1 MVSTQARL
9 TQGPVGRHLVGM
21 TLPVIFGI
29 FTMMLQAFVDA
40 YFIGQVG
47 DRELAALSFTFP
59 VLMLVS
65 SVAIGLGAGTS
76 SVVARALGTND
87 HRRARRVSTDSLLL
101 SFGITAV
108 ICAVGIL
115 TIAPLFRLLGAPDDL
130 IPLIGGYMK
139 ILYAG
144 VPFVVVGMVGMSSMR
159 ATGDTRLPSLLMV
172 LTAVANVILDP
183 ILIFGVGP
191 IPAMELNGA
200 AMAALLARGAMFFG
214 ALYFMRRR
222 LDMLTFNRPDPGELR
237 KSWVDILHVGI
248 PAAGT
253 NVIIPMATGVITAML
268 ARYGPEAVAG
278 FGVATRVESLTL
290 VIYYAM
296 SAIIGP
302 FVGQNMSAGKADR
315 IFLALRLCTIFC
327 LTSGLAIAGV
337 LAASSSFLPSLFSDN
352 LQVTDVA
359 RKFLLIAPLGYG
371 AYGMVMV
378 MNASFNGMGKPMP
391 GVAISMIRLAGL
403 YLPLALI
410 ADWLFG
416 IAGIFGAY
424 TVANIVTGVTAY
436 LWARSSVESQ
446 CQKHGPVAATA
457 EPVRSHRAG

>member
-1 MVSTQARL
+1 MASNKARL
-9 TQGPVGRHLVGM
+9 TQGPVGRHLVDM
-21 TLPVIFGI
+21 TLPVLFGV

-40 YFIGQVG
+40 WFIGQVG
-47 DRELAALSFTFP
+47 DRELAALGFTFP

-76 SVVARALGTND
+76 SVVARALGAND
-87 HRRARRVSTDSLLL
+87 YRRARRLTTDSLLL

-108 ICAVGIL
+108 ISVAGIL
-115 TIAPLFRLLGAPDDL
+115 TIVPLFRLLGAPDDL
-130 IPLIGGYMK
+130 IPLIGGYMR

-172 LTAVANVILDP
+172 ITAVANVLLDP
-183 ILIFGVGP
+183 ILIFGAGP
-191 IPAMELNGA
+191 IPALELNGA
-200 AMAALLARGAMFFG
+200 AMAALIARGSLFAG

-237 KSWVDILHVGI
+237 KSWADILHVGI

-253 NVIIPMATGVITAML
+253 NAIIPIATGAITALL

-278 FGVATRVESLTL
+278 FGVASRVESLTL

-302 FVGQNMSAGKADR
+302 FVGQNVSAGKADR
-315 IFLALRLCTIFC
+315 IYLALRLCTIFC
-327 LTSGLAIAGV
+327 LTSGLAIAAL
-337 LAASSSFLPSLFSDN
+337 LAGSSRFLPSLFSDN
-352 LQVTDVA
+352 PAVTEVA
-359 RKFLLIAPLGYG
+359 RTFLLIAPLGYG

-378 MNASFNGMGKPMP
+378 MNASFNGMGKPLP
-391 GVAISMIRLAGL
+391 GVAISTIRLAGV
-403 YLPLALI
+403 YLPLAFV
-410 ADWLFG
+410 ADRLFG

-436 LWARSSVESQ
+436 VWARSAVRSQ
-446 CQKHGPVAATA
+446 CDKHGPPIVAT
-457 EPVRSHRAG
+457 EPV

>member
-1 MVSTQARL
+1 MASNKARL
-9 TQGPVGRHLVGM
+9 TQGPVGRHLVDM
-21 TLPVIFGI
+21 TLPVLFGV

-40 YFIGQVG
+40 WFIGQVG
-47 DRELAALSFTFP
+47 DRELAALGFTFP

-76 SVVARALGTND
+76 SVVARALGAND
-87 HRRARRVSTDSLLL
+87 HRRARRLTTDSLLL

-108 ICAVGIL
+108 ISVAGIL

-130 IPLIGGYMK
+130 IPLIGGYMR

-172 LTAVANVILDP
+172 ITAVANVLLDP

-191 IPAMELNGA
+191 IPALELNGA
-200 AMAALLARGAMFFG
+200 AMAAFIARGALFAG

-237 KSWVDILHVGI
+237 KSWADILHVGI

-253 NVIIPMATGVITAML
+253 NAIIPIATGAITALL

-278 FGVATRVESLTL
+278 FGVASRVESLTL

-302 FVGQNMSAGKADR
+302 FVGQNVSAGKADR
-315 IFLALRLCTIFC
+315 IYLALRLCTIFC
-327 LTSGLAIAGV
+327 LTSGLAIAAL
-337 LAASSSFLPSLFSDN
+337 LAGSSRFLPSLFSDN
-352 LQVTDVA
+352 PAVTDVA
-359 RKFLLIAPLGYG
+359 TTFLLIAPLGYG

-391 GVAISMIRLAGL
+391 GVAVSTIRLAGV
-403 YLPLALI
+403 YLPLAFI
-410 ADWLFG
+410 ADRLFG

-424 TVANIVTGVTAY
+424 TVANIVTGATAY
-436 LWARSSVESQ
+436 VWARSAVRSQ
-446 CQKHGPVAATA
+446 CDKHGPSVVAT
-457 EPVRSHRAG
+457 EPV